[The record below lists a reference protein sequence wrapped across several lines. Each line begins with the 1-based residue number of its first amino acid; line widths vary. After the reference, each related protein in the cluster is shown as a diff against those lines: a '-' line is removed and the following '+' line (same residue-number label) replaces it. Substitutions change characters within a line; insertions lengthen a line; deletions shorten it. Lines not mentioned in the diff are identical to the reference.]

1 MQDLLQIHVSHYR
14 KIKPMIK
21 TIRENRRNKA
31 LKRTLSSLATAL
43 LVGAISMSASV
54 AQAATPDNMLVIAN
68 RIDDITTLDPA
79 QSFEFAGSDVNRNVY
94 GKLVNFD
101 PMNLDA
107 GFEPDLAES
116 WTVSEDGRSITFT
129 IRDGVKFHSGNPVT
143 AEDAEFSLRRV
154 VKLNKTPSFILT
166 QFGFTPENIEDAIVA
181 DGNTLTITTDKK
193 YATSFILNC
202 LTATVGS
209 IVEKALVLENEKDG
223 DLGNEWLATNSAGSG
238 AYRVVSWKP
247 VESVTLESNPDFY
260 KGEPAMKRV
269 IVQHVQESATQRL
282 LLEKGDID
290 VARNLNPEDIA
301 GIFEADGI
309 DVDTELRG
317 RLMYVSFNQKNAN
330 LSNPKVV
337 EALKYLIDYEGMQ
350 NSFLK
355 GQWQVHQNFLPATY
369 LGAIDDKP
377 FSFDPEKAQALLDEA
392 GVGEFEIEAG
402 VREAQERIEIAQ
414 TLQNALAKV
423 GITLNI
429 TVGTAKQIL
438 TRYRA
443 RELDMYIGAWG
454 PDYPDP
460 QTNAGTF
467 AYNPDNSDEAQ
478 ATGLL
483 AYRNAWDPGPLNDM
497 VELAVS
503 EGNTDAR
510 RAMYEEI
517 QREFQS
523 VAPFAIMFQ
532 KTEQTGRSEAVQNLN
547 LGSAVTSVSY
557 WPVTK

>member
-1 MQDLLQIHVSHYR
+1 MIQRLRNSKRHCLLR
-14 KIKPMIK
+14 KTLLTK
-21 TIRENRRNKA
+21 TMAAMAITLA
-31 LKRTLSSLATAL
+31 L
-43 LVGAISMSASV
+43 GSV
-54 AQAATPDNMLVIAN
+54 AATSQLAHAATPDNMLVIAN

-101 PMNLDA
+101 PMNLEA
-107 GFEPDLAES
+107 GYEPDLAES
-116 WTVSEDGRSITFT
+116 WTVSEDGKSITFT
-129 IRDGVKFHSGNPVT
+129 MREGVNFHSGNPVT

-154 VKLNKTPSFILT
+154 IQLNKTPSFILT
-166 QFGFTPENIEDAIVA
+166 QFGFTPENIEETIVA

-193 YATSFILNC
+193 YATSFVLNC

-209 IVEKALVLENEKDG
+209 IVEKALVMENEKDG
-223 DLGNEWLATNSAGSG
+223 DLGNDWLATNSAGSG
-238 AYRVVSWKP
+238 AYKVVSWKP
-247 VESVTLESNPDFY
+247 VESVTLAANPDFY

-269 IVQHVQESATQRL
+269 IVQHIQESATQRL

-301 GIFEADGI
+301 GIEGKEGLA
-309 DVDTELRG
+309 VDTELRG
-317 RLMYVSFNQKNAN
+317 RLMYISFNQKHPE
-330 LSNPKVV
+330 LSKPKVV
-337 EALKYLIDYEGMQ
+337 EALKYLVDYEGMQ
-350 NSFLK
+350 NSFLN

-369 LGAIDDKP
+369 LGAIDDRP
-377 FSFDPEKAQALLDEA
+377 FNFDIEKAKGLLAEA
-392 GVGEFEIEAG
+392 GVESIEIEAG

-414 TLQNALAKV
+414 TLQNAFAQA

-429 TVGTAKQIL
+429 TIGTAKQIL

-460 QTNAGTF
+460 HTNAGTF

-483 AYRNAWDPGPLNDM
+483 AYRNAWDPGPLTGM
-497 VELAVS
+497 VEAAVA
-503 EGNTDAR
+503 EGDTDAR
-510 RAMYEEI
+510 RGMYEQI
-517 QREFQS
+517 QRDFQKT
-523 VAPFAIMFQ
+523 APFAILYQ
-532 KTEQTGRSEAVQNLN
+532 KTEQTGRNAAVQNLN
-547 LGSAVTSVSY
+547 LGSAVTAVSY